1 MKNLRWGLIG
11 FGDAGENFYKNLKLR
26 KISELKNIC
35 SKSRFGE
42 LKKTFFDIDITV
54 TFLFFFAKKFE
65 IRKKFFSTPPKSTQG
80 INIIILLFIFL
91 LMMIVILP

>member
-11 FGDAGENFYKNLKLR
+11 FGDAGENFYKDLKLR

-42 LKKTFFDIDITV
+42 LKKTFFDIDITD
-54 TFLFFFAKKFE
+54 
-65 IRKKFFSTPPKSTQG
+65 
-80 INIIILLFIFL
+80 N
-91 LMMIVILP
+91 

>member
-11 FGDAGENFYKNLKLR
+11 FGDAGENFYKDLKLR

-42 LKKTFFDIDITV
+42 LKKTFFDIDITDNYDESIKKDNV
-54 TFLFFFAKKFE
+54 DIVYISLINSLHYEFLKKQLNQ
-65 IRKKFFSTPPKSTQG
+65 IS
-80 INIIILLFIFL
+80 IFL
-91 LMMIVILP
+91 LKNLHA